1 MKAKQGMM
9 DTGEDAG
16 GNKGK
21 QSMVEPKWG
30 GVSKW
35 EMNDEGKQGMMDT
48 GEDAGGNKGKQS
60 MVEPKWGGVSKWG
73 SPVRPLTSG
82 PEEPRVVEPIYAWV
96 EGRKD
101 EPVPCV
107 WGSWLGNS

>member
-1 MKAKQGMM
+1 
-9 DTGEDAG
+9 
-16 GNKGK
+16 
-21 QSMVEPKWG
+21 MVEPKWG

-35 EMNDEGKQGMMDT
+35 EMNDEGKYHDAVVVGVEHLCVESDDEGKQGMMDT

-107 WGSWLGNS
+107 WGSWLSNS